1 MEHMFHMPVV
11 LALLTGEGA
20 RPWRLRRWA
29 ERLQALSPRAFLA
42 GDAIYLDLSWQRG
55 REREA
60 AKFALSLAP
69 EGLRARAGVG
79 RGMAAAALAAGLA
92 PLSGAFLLPE
102 EEGERMRVLAPLP
115 ISLLPLSGW
124 AQRRL
129 GLLGLITLG
138 RLQALA
144 REALWELL
152 GREGELSWWWAR
164 GVDPRPFPWAPRRPA
179 EVGVELELSWPEL
192 SAEVM
197 AALMRRLAHE
207 AMAAAEG
214 RACRAAELWGE
225 TASGQTYRLPCRLP
239 APTASA
245 EELARALT
253 GRLLASPP
261 PGPLLR
267 ARLLLRGLVGEWG
280 RQEGLLPWAR
290 DRGGLLEAARELEGR
305 YGRPLIYRPVE
316 VRPWEALPE
325 RRWMLMPI
333 TGQGGGHEGP

>member
-1 MEHMFHMPVV
+1 MAHMFDAPVA
-11 LALLTGEGA
+11 LALLVEEGA
-20 RPWRLRRWA
+20 PPWLLRRWA
-29 ERLQALSPRAFLA
+29 AALGLLSPRAVLA
-42 GDAIYLDLSWQRG
+42 GGAIYLDLSWQRG

-60 AKFALSLAP
+60 ATFALSLAP
-69 EGLRARAGVG
+69 GGLRARAGVG
-79 RGMAAAALAAGLA
+79 RGMAAAALAASLA
-92 PLSGAFLLPE
+92 LPSGAFLLPE
-102 EEGERMRVLAPLP
+102 EEGERMRLLAPLP
-115 ISLLPLSGW
+115 VSLLPLSGW

-129 GLLGLITLG
+129 GLLGLTTLG
-138 RLQALA
+138 RLQLLA

-164 GVDPRPFPWAPRRPA
+164 GIDPRPFPWTPQGPV
-179 EVGVELELSWPEL
+179 EVGVERELPWPEL
-192 SAEVM
+192 SPEGL
-197 AALMRRLAHE
+197 AALVRRLARE
-207 AMAAAEG
+207 AMAAAGG
-214 RACRAAELWGE
+214 RACREAELWGE
-225 TASGQTYRLPCRLP
+225 MAWGQAYRLPCRLP
-239 APTASA
+239 VPIASA

-280 RQEGLLPWAR
+280 RQEGLLPAAR

-325 RRWMLMPI
+325 RGWMLMPI
-333 TGQGGGHEGP
+333 AGWGERA

>member
-1 MEHMFHMPVV
+1 MEHMFHIPVI
-11 LALLTGEGA
+11 LALLIEEGA
-20 RPWRLRRWA
+20 PPWLLRRWA
-29 ERLQALSPRAFLA
+29 AALGLLSPRAVLA
-42 GDAIYLDLSWQRG
+42 GGAIYLDLSWQRG

-60 AKFALSLAP
+60 ALRALSLAP

-79 RGMAAAALAAGLA
+79 RGMAAAALAARLA
-92 PLSGAFLLPE
+92 PPLGVFLLPE
-102 EEGERMRVLAPLP
+102 DEGERMRLLTPFPV
-115 ISLLPLSGW
+115 SLLPLSGW
-124 AQRRL
+124 ARRRL
-129 GLLGLITLG
+129 ELLGLTTLG
-138 RLQALA
+138 RLQLLA

-152 GREGELSWWWAR
+152 GREGELCWWWAR
-164 GVDPRPFPWAPRRPA
+164 GIDPRPFPWTPQRPV
-179 EVGVELELSWPEL
+179 EVGVERELPWPEL
-192 SAEVM
+192 SPEGL
-197 AALMRRLAHE
+197 AALVRRLAHE
-207 AMAAAEG
+207 AMAAAGG
-214 RACRAAELWGE
+214 RACREAELWGE
-225 TASGQTYRLPCRLP
+225 TAWGQAYRLPCRLA

-280 RQEGLLPWAR
+280 RQEGLLPSAR
-290 DRGGLLEAARELEGR
+290 DRSGLLEAARELEGR

-333 TGQGGGHEGP
+333 TGRGRS

>member
-1 MEHMFHMPVV
+1 MAHMFDAPVA
-11 LALLTGEGA
+11 LALLVEEGA
-20 RPWRLRRWA
+20 PPWLLRRWA
-29 ERLQALSPRAFLA
+29 AALGLLSPRAVLA
-42 GDAIYLDLSWQRG
+42 GGAIYLDLSWQRG
-55 REREA
+55 REQEA
-60 AKFALSLAP
+60 AASALSLAP

-79 RGMAAAALAAGLA
+79 RGMAAAALAASLA
-92 PLSGAFLLPE
+92 QPSGAFLLPE
-102 EEGERMRVLAPLP
+102 EEGERMRLLAPLP
-115 ISLLPLSGW
+115 VSLLPLSGW

-138 RLQALA
+138 RLQLLA

-164 GVDPRPFPWAPRRPA
+164 GVDPRPFPWAPQRPA
-179 EVGVELELSWPEL
+179 EVGVEMELPWLELSPEGL
-192 SAEVM
+192 
-197 AALMRRLAHE
+197 AALAHRLARE
-207 AMAAAEG
+207 AIGAAGG
-214 RACRAAELWGE
+214 RACREAELRGEMAWGQ
-225 TASGQTYRLPCRLP
+225 AYRLPCRLP
-239 APTASA
+239 VPTASA

-280 RQEGLLPWAR
+280 RQEGLLPAAR
-290 DRGGLLEAARELEGR
+290 DRCGLLEAARELEGR

-325 RRWMLMPI
+325 RGWMLMPI
-333 TGQGGGHEGP
+333 AGWGERA

>member
-1 MEHMFHMPVV
+1 MYQSPALV
-11 LALLTGEGA
+11 LALK
-20 RPWRLRRWA
+20 A
-29 ERLQALSPRAFLA
+29 ERALAPWEVRTWLSGLAALSPKAFLA
-42 GDAIYLDLSWQRG
+42 GGAIYLDLSWQRG

-60 AKFALSLAP
+60 ATCALSLAP
-69 EGLRARAGVG
+69 EGTRARAGLG
-79 RGMAAAALAAGLA
+79 RGMTAAALAASLA
-92 PLSGAFLLPE
+92 PPWGAFLLPE
-102 EEGERMRVLAPLP
+102 EEGERMRLLAPLP

-124 AQRRL
+124 GQRRL

-138 RLQALA
+138 RLQALT
-144 REALWELL
+144 RKALWELL

-164 GVDPRPFPWAPRRPA
+164 GVDPRPFPSAPRRPA
-179 EVGVELELSWPEL
+179 EVGVEMELSWPEL
-192 SAEVM
+192 SPEGLASL
-197 AALMRRLAHE
+197 AHRLAHE
-207 AMAAAEG
+207 AMAVAEG
-214 RACRAAELWGE
+214 RACREAELWGE
-225 TASGQTYRLPCRLP
+225 TASGQAYRLPCRLP

-280 RQEGLLPWAR
+280 RQEGLLPLAR
-290 DRGGLLEAARELEGR
+290 DRGRLLEAARELEGR
-305 YGRPLIYRPVE
+305 YGRPLVYRPVE

-333 TGQGGGHEGP
+333 TAGQGP